1 MKKVFT
7 TGQVAKI
14 CKVAPRTVSKW
25 FDSGRLR
32 GYRIPGSQDRRIPRE
47 HLIKFLKEHGMPLGE
62 LEEEGLHKVL
72 LIGCEKLFI
81 DRVKEL
87 LPEDDDFKFELAHS
101 GFEAGIQ
108 AESFHPDTIVIDL
121 GLGRSEALQ
130 IATNLRKNPA
140 YEATLIIGADKLFV
154 DRVKELLPED
164 DDYKYEL
171 AHSGFEAGTKA
182 SAFQPDTIIIDHA
195 MGRHEAIMI
204 AQTLRRNEAYKE
216 TLIVALASEDEP
228 NPEALIDPATGY
240 SDSFKKPFDI
250 NLLAERIRTLVEQKR
265 DL

>member
-47 HLIKFLKEHGMPLGE
+47 QLIRFLKEHGMPLGE
-62 LEEEGLHKVL
+62 LEEEEWHKILV
-72 LIGCEKLFI
+72 IGAENLFI

-87 LPEDDDFKFELAHS
+87 LPEDDDYKYEVANS

-121 GLGRSEALQ
+121 ALGRSESIQ
-130 IATNLRKNPA
+130 ITQNLR
-140 YEATLIIGADKLFV
+140 AT
-154 DRVKELLPED
+154 RR
-164 DDYKYEL
+164 
-171 AHSGFEAGTKA
+171 TK
-182 SAFQPDTIIIDHA
+182 
-195 MGRHEAIMI
+195 
-204 AQTLRRNEAYKE
+204 RR
-216 TLIVALASEDEP
+216 
-228 NPEALIDPATGY
+228 
-240 SDSFKKPFDI
+240 
-250 NLLAERIRTLVEQKR
+250 
-265 DL
+265 